1 MNGALSAVELD
12 VRGQRIAG
20 IRHHDAARATQ
31 RVLCLHGWLDNAASF
46 VPLMPH
52 LPGLDLVAIDLPGH
66 GRSAHPAH
74 CRDNGYT
81 LFDSVTCVHGV
92 LDALGWERCHLL
104 GHSMGGCIAPVL
116 AVAAPER
123 IERLMLLDASG
134 PLSESADALP
144 ARLTRAL
151 QDRVSAGRFA
161 SRTFSDI
168 DQAIDARL
176 KAATMT
182 RGAARLIVERQ
193 LVAVDGGWRWCFDP
207 ALRYASWQYQTEP
220 QVRAV
225 LQSVACPTL
234 TVVAEHGFL
243 AGRADTEA
251 RLACLAGRHA
261 VSLPG
266 HHHVHM
272 DTPEPVAAAINRF
285 LGTRP
290 ALGD

>member
-1 MNGALSAVELD
+1 MSGPLGSIELEVD
-12 VRGQRIAG
+12 GQRIAG
-20 IRHHDAARATQ
+20 IRHHDATRATQ

-66 GRSAHPAH
+66 GHSAHPTH
-74 CRDNGYT
+74 CRSRGYT
-81 LFDSVTCVHGV
+81 LFDSVACVHGV

-123 IERLMLLDASG
+123 LDRLMLLDASG
-134 PLSESADALP
+134 PLTEPADALP

-151 QDRVSAGRFA
+151 QDRVAPERFS
-161 SRTFSDI
+161 SRTFTDI

-182 RGAARLIVERQ
+182 RSAARLIVERQ
-193 LVAVDGGWRWCFDP
+193 LVAVEGGWRWRFDP
-207 ALRYASWQYQTEP
+207 ALRYASWQYQTEQ
-220 QVRAV
+220 QVQAV
-225 LQSVACPTL
+225 LAAIACPTL
-234 TVVAEHGFL
+234 TVIAERGFL

-251 RLACLAGRHA
+251 RLSCLAARQA
-261 VSLPG
+261 VTLPG